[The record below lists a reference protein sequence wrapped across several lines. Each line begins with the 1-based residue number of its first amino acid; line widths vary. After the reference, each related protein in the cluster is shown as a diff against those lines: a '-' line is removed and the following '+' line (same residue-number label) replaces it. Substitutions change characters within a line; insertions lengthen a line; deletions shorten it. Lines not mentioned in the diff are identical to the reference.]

1 MGGHQRIASDL
12 RSHLAI
18 AQDEMRQNREYRFAR
33 GALETPN
40 GDSTEPE
47 TEVMRVTRQAP
58 TAATGGLVLELKP
71 EGEDDAV
78 TNSRNALP
86 SPRS

>member
-1 MGGHQRIASDL
+1 
-12 RSHLAI
+12 
-18 AQDEMRQNREYRFAR
+18 MRQNREYRFAR

-71 EGEDDAV
+71 EGADDAV